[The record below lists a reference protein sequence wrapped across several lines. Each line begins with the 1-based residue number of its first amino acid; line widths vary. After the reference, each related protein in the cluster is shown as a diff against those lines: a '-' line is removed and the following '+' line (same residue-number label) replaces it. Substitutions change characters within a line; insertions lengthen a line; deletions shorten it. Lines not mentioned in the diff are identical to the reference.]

1 MYEAPSTAGE
11 PPRTV
16 TLTTCNPKY
25 SAAQRLVVKAA
36 LDGPEALPDPLGL
49 KGAKLTDTGLS
60 GDGGSRLPTFIAGLI
75 AAFVGGLWWLAF
87 HRHPRWTNWFA
98 GAIPF
103 AVALFF
109 FYSYLERVLPANY

>member
-1 MYEAPSTAGE
+1 
-11 PPRTV
+11 V